1 MKTVKIVMQSFVVV
15 LVSLALISWG
25 SVGHS
30 TISKKSAL
38 SFPAT
43 MVGFSVWADSL
54 SLHASDADNR
64 KSSDANESPKHFI
77 DIDNYAEFISKGR
90 IASTYDSVVSLHGAT
105 FVVNNGTLPWAT
117 RNTYDSLTLAFKQ
130 LKWSKAM
137 LIASDLGHY
146 VADGHMPL
154 HISANYNGQ
163 KTGQTGVHSR
173 YESDLVYAN
182 IANLNSYY
190 GWSVGKVT
198 NVNQYIF
205 SYIYKN
211 QKYVDS
217 VLAAD
222 LYAKQLD
229 SSYGTVYS
237 NALWSK
243 TKFTATLFK
252 NASHALAEL
261 IYSAWVEAGSPGF
274 GSKGSVGASLVTDDC
289 GLNFYP
295 NPVRD
300 VLRLKGNWIA
310 SAQLYSMDGILVASS
325 TEKEIRVDRCVP
337 GIYLLQ
343 LRTINDEA
351 KTFKVVVEK

>member
-1 MKTVKIVMQSFVVV
+1 MKIALLQYLFV
-15 LVSLALISWG
+15 LIIASTLISWG
-25 SVGHS
+25 SVGHT
-30 TISKKSAL
+30 TINKKAPL
-38 SFPAT
+38 SFPIS
-43 MVGFSVWADSL
+43 MVGFSVWSDSL
-54 SLHASDADNR
+54 SLHGSDADNR
-64 KSSDANESPKHFI
+64 KSTDANESPRHFI
-77 DIDNYAEFISKGR
+77 DIDNYAEFLSKGR
-90 IASTYDSVVSLHGAT
+90 IASTYDSVVGIHGAS
-105 FVVNNGTLPWAT
+105 FVVSNGTLPWAT
-117 RNTYDSLTLAFKQ
+117 RIAYDSLTLAFKQ
-130 LKWSKAM
+130 LKWNKAM

-163 KTGQTGVHSR
+163 RTGQSGVHSR

-182 IANLNSYY
+182 IGNLNSYS
-190 GWSVGKVT
+190 GWSVSKVI

-205 SYIYKN
+205 TYLYKN

-261 IYSAWVEAGSPGF
+261 IYSAWVDAGSPKF
-274 GSKGSVGASLVTDDC
+274 GSKTSVDIRPVIDNCNTS
-289 GLNFYP
+289 FYP
-295 NPVRD
+295 NPVRSVLYLKGED
-300 VLRLKGNWIA
+300 LDSASLYTMDGDMIASFKEKELQVSQFRPGVYFLRLCNRNGETK
-310 SAQLYSMDGILVASS
+310 MVKLVI
-325 TEKEIRVDRCVP
+325 EK
-337 GIYLLQ
+337 
-343 LRTINDEA
+343 
-351 KTFKVVVEK
+351 